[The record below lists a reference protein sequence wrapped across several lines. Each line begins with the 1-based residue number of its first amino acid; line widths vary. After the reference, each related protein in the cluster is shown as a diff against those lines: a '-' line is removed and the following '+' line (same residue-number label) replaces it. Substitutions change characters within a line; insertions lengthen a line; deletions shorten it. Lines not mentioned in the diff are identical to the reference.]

1 MNRPPF
7 CATHSRNL
15 IIYDDQKRRHTL
27 GVYIRTY
34 AHVEAFITKS
44 LDAKRLTDR
53 TTDLI
58 HTEVNFPV

>member
-44 LDAKRLTDR
+44 LDEAS
-53 TTDLI
+53 
-58 HTEVNFPV
+58 N